1 MRWGSFRLSS
11 AALTLDGLYFVG
23 NVEVAQGGQG
33 PQEGRHIGCA
43 LEALGGRLDALPV
56 VNFQVDD
63 GSAREESM
71 GSEGPPSLTLQGSRR
86 CEPISSLLLG
96 LSPGLTLVV
105 YWICLHEHCKA

>member
-23 NVEVAQGGQG
+23 NVQVAQGGQG
-33 PQEGRHIGCA
+33 PQEGCHIGCT

-63 GSAREESM
+63 GPVREESM
-71 GSEGPPSLTLQGSRR
+71 GDKGPPSNTLQGS
-86 CEPISSLLLG
+86 G
-96 LSPGLTLVV
+96 QQQQ
-105 YWICLHEHCKA
+105 